1 MYGIASYIHWKL
13 MTKTSQHAATVTET
27 AMRDSFLKALSSWSD
42 CQLLLKKYLDDN
54 SGWKFFKDGDGVYLL
69 VANQWAL
76 RPRKE
81 EFPLYIRSRR
91 RETGDEAMFLKAGVV
106 INSTKNNRITGK
118 ILNVDV
124 LKKLLA

>member
-1 MYGIASYIHWKL
+1 MTNKSQQLATFTQIAL
-13 MTKTSQHAATVTET
+13 
-27 AMRDSFLKALSSWSD
+27 RDSFLRALSSWSD

>member
-1 MYGIASYIHWKL
+1 
-13 MTKTSQHAATVTET
+13 
-27 AMRDSFLKALSSWSD
+27 MRDNVG
-42 CQLLLKKYLDDN
+42 QV
-54 SGWKFFKDGDGVYLL
+54 GL
-69 VANQWAL
+69 VSNQWAL

-91 RETGDEAMFLKAGVV
+91 RETGDEAMLLKAGVV